1 MGSLW
6 GEILSEYTIERVKT
20 GIPGLDEL
28 MEGGFPKGD
37 TILVAGKAGTGK
49 SIMANQFLYNGVVE
63 YNEPGVLVTLEEAPF
78 AIRRNMLRFGMDLE
92 RQEKAGMLTIADL
105 SPSKEIQ
112 HSKIREYPSFDL
124 SGLEAII
131 LNHINKVKAKRVVI
145 DTLSIMAYKFRSRDI
160 LREEFFKLCAN
171 ITKAGTTLLL
181 TSEIPAQES
190 GLGVFDI
197 EAFLASGVVVLYN
210 EKISD
215 TSRSRSIEVLKLR
228 GSKHSS
234 RIHSMRIT
242 DEGIRVWPGEIST
255 GH

>member
-1 MGSLW
+1 MSDHV
-6 GEILSEYTIERVKT
+6 IDRVKT
-20 GIPGLDEL
+20 GIPGLDDL
-28 MEGGFPKGD
+28 IEGGFPRGD

-49 SIMANQFLYNGVVE
+49 SILATQFIYKGATE
-63 YNEPGVLVTLEEAPF
+63 YNEPGVFVTLEEPPHL
-78 AIRRNMLRFGMDLE
+78 IKRNMMQFGMDLE
-92 RQEKAGMLTIADL
+92 KLEREKKISIVDL
-105 SPSKEIQ
+105 SPSKEVAPVTIG
-112 HSKIREYPSFDL
+112 EYPSFDL

-131 LNHINKVKAKRVVI
+131 LNHVNKLNAKRVVL
-145 DTLSIMAYKFRSRDI
+145 DTLSIMAYKFKSRDI
-160 LREEFFKLCAN
+160 LREEFFKLAAN
-171 ITKAGTTLLL
+171 ITRTGCTLLL
-181 TSEIPAQES
+181 TSEIPAQDQ

-197 EAFLASGVVVLYN
+197 EAFLASGVIVLYN

-242 DEGIRVWPGEIST
+242 DEGIRVWPGEISP

>member
-1 MGSLW
+1 MSDHD
-6 GEILSEYTIERVKT
+6 IERVKT

-28 MEGGFPKGD
+28 IEGGFPRGD
-37 TILVAGKAGTGK
+37 TILIAGKAGTGK
-49 SIMANQFLYNGVVE
+49 SILATQFIYKGATE
-63 YNEPGVLVTLEEAPF
+63 YDEPGVFVTLEEPPRL
-78 AIRRNMLRFGMDLE
+78 IKRNMKRFGMDLDKLVK
-92 RQEKAGMLTIADL
+92 EKKMSLVDL
-105 SPSKEIQ
+105 SPSKEVTPVTIG
-112 HSKIREYPSFDL
+112 EYPSFDL

-131 LNHINKVKAKRVVI
+131 LNHVKKLGAKRVVL
-145 DTLSIMAYKFRSRDI
+145 DTLSILAYKFRSRDI
-160 LREEFFKLCAN
+160 LREEFFKLTAN
-171 ITKAGTTLLL
+171 ITRAGVTLLL
-181 TSEIPAQES
+181 TSEIPANDQ

-197 EAFLASGVVVLYN
+197 EAFLASGVIVLYN

-242 DEGIRVWPGEIST
+242 EEGIRVWPGEISP

>member
-1 MGSLW
+1 M
-6 GEILSEYTIERVKT
+6 SEYTIERVKT

-28 MEGGFPKGD
+28 MEGGFPIGD

-49 SIMANQFLYNGVVE
+49 TIMANQFLYNGVVE
-63 YNEPGVLVTLEEAPF
+63 YNEPGVLVTLEESPF
-78 AIRRNMLRFGMDLE
+78 AIRRNMLRFGMDIAQ
-92 RQEKAGMLTIADL
+92 QEKAGMLSIADL
-105 SPSKEIQ
+105 SPSKEVP
-112 HSKIREYPSFDL
+112 HSKVNEYPSFDL

-131 LNHINKVKAKRVVI
+131 LNHIKKVNAKRVVI

-160 LREEFFKLCAN
+160 LREEFFKLCAS
-171 ITKAGTTLLL
+171 ITRAGTTLLL
-181 TSEIPAQES
+181 TSEIPAQDS

-242 DEGIRVWPGEIST
+242 DEGIRVWPGEISP

>member
-1 MGSLW
+1 MSDH
-6 GEILSEYTIERVKT
+6 IIDRVKT

-28 MEGGFPKGD
+28 TEGGFPRGD
-37 TILVAGKAGTGK
+37 TILIAGKAGTGK
-49 SIMANQFLYNGVVE
+49 SILATQFIYKGAVE
-63 YNEPGVLVTLEEAPF
+63 YNEPGVFVTLEEPPHL
-78 AIRRNMLRFGMDLE
+78 IKRNMLQFGMDLE
-92 RQEKAGMLTIADL
+92 KLVKEKKISIVDL
-105 SPSKEIQ
+105 SPSKEITPVT
-112 HSKIREYPSFDL
+112 IGEYPSFDL

-131 LNHINKVKAKRVVI
+131 MNHVNKIKAKRIVL
-145 DTLSIMAYKFRSRDI
+145 DTLSIMAYKFKSRDI
-160 LREEFFKLCAN
+160 LREEFFKLTAN
-171 ITKAGTTLLL
+171 LTRTGCTLLL
-181 TSEIPAQES
+181 TSEIPAQDQ

-197 EAFLASGVVVLYN
+197 EAFLASGVIVLYN

-242 DEGIRVWPGEIST
+242 DEGIRVWPGEISP

>member
-1 MGSLW
+1 MSD
-6 GEILSEYTIERVKT
+6 YTIERVKT

-28 MEGGFPKGD
+28 IEGGFPRGD

-49 SIMANQFLYNGVVE
+49 SILANQFLYKGVTM
-63 YNEPGVLVTLEEAPF
+63 YNEAGVLVTLEEPPRL
-78 AIRRNMLRFGMDLE
+78 IRRNMLRFGMDLAKLE
-92 RQEKAGMLTIADL
+92 QAGKLAIVDL
-105 SPSKEIQ
+105 SPSKEATPVTIG
-112 HSKIREYPSFDL
+112 EYPSFDL

-131 LNHINKVKAKRVVI
+131 LSHVKNLGAKRVVI
-145 DTLSIMAYKFRSRDI
+145 DTLSILAYKFRSRDI
-160 LREEFFKLCAN
+160 LREEFFKLCAA
-171 ITKAGTTLLL
+171 ITRAGCTLLL
-181 TSEIPAQES
+181 TSEIPAQDT

-197 EAFLASGVVVLYN
+197 EAFLASGVIVLYN

-242 DEGIRVWPGEIST
+242 DEGIRVWPGEISP

>member
-1 MGSLW
+1 MSDHV
-6 GEILSEYTIERVKT
+6 IDRVKT
-20 GIPGLDEL
+20 GIPGLDDL
-28 MEGGFPKGD
+28 IEGGFPRGD

-49 SIMANQFLYNGVVE
+49 SILATQFIYKGAIE
-63 YNEPGVLVTLEEAPF
+63 YNEPGVFVTLEEPPHL
-78 AIRRNMLRFGMDLE
+78 IKRNMMQFGMDLE
-92 RQEKAGMLTIADL
+92 KLEREKKISIVDL
-105 SPSKEIQ
+105 SPSKEVAPVTIG
-112 HSKIREYPSFDL
+112 EYPSFDL

-131 LNHINKVKAKRVVI
+131 LNHVKKLNAKRVVL
-145 DTLSIMAYKFRSRDI
+145 DTLSIMAYKFKSRDI
-160 LREEFFKLCAN
+160 LREEFFKLTAN
-171 ITKAGTTLLL
+171 ITRTGCTLLL
-181 TSEIPAQES
+181 TSEIPAQDQ

-197 EAFLASGVVVLYN
+197 EAFLASGVIVLYN

-242 DEGIRVWPGEIST
+242 DEGIRVWPGEISP

>member
-1 MGSLW
+1 MSDHV
-6 GEILSEYTIERVKT
+6 IDRVKT

-28 MEGGFPKGD
+28 IEGGLPRGD
-37 TILVAGKAGTGK
+37 TILIAGKAGTGK
-49 SIMANQFLYNGVVE
+49 SILATQFIYKGAVD
-63 YNEPGVLVTLEEAPF
+63 YNEPGVLVTLEEPPRL
-78 AIRRNMLRFGMDLE
+78 IKRNMIQFGMDLDKLVK
-92 RQEKAGMLTIADL
+92 EKKISIVDL
-105 SPSKEIQ
+105 SPSKEVTPVTIG
-112 HSKIREYPSFDL
+112 EYPSFDL

-131 LNHINKVKAKRVVI
+131 LNHVKKLNAKRVVL
-145 DTLSIMAYKFRSRDI
+145 DTLSILAYKFKSRDI
-160 LREEFFKLCAN
+160 LREEFFKLTAN
-171 ITKAGTTLLL
+171 ITRTGCTLIL
-181 TSEIPAQES
+181 TSEIPAQDQ

-197 EAFLASGVVVLYN
+197 EAFLASGVIVLYN

-242 DEGIRVWPGEIST
+242 DEGIRVWPGEISA

>member
-1 MGSLW
+1 M
-6 GEILSEYTIERVKT
+6 SEFTIERMKT

-28 MEGGFPKGD
+28 IEGGFPKGD

-49 SIMANQFLYNGVVE
+49 SILAIQFLYKGATL
-63 YNEPGVLVTLEEAPF
+63 YNESGVLVTLEEPPRL
-78 AIRRNMLRFGMDLE
+78 IRRNMLRFGMDLAKLE
-92 RQEKAGMLTIADL
+92 HAGKLAIIDL
-105 SPSKEIQ
+105 SPSKEIAPVT
-112 HSKIREYPSFDL
+112 IGEYPSFDL

-131 LNHINKVKAKRVVI
+131 MNHVKRINAQRVVI

-160 LREEFFKLCAN
+160 LREEFFKLCAA
-171 ITKAGTTLLL
+171 ITRAGCTLLL
-181 TSEIPAQES
+181 TSEIPAQDT

-197 EAFLASGVVVLYN
+197 EAFLASGVIVLYN

-215 TSRSRSIEVLKLR
+215 TSRSRSIEILKLR

-242 DEGIRVWPGEIST
+242 DEGLRVWPGEIT
-255 GH
+255 PGH

>member
-1 MGSLW
+1 M
-6 GEILSEYTIERVKT
+6 SEYKIERVRT
-20 GIPGLDEL
+20 GIPGLDDL
-28 MEGGFPKGD
+28 IEGGFPKGD

-49 SIMANQFLYNGVVE
+49 SILATQFVYNGAVQ
-63 YNEPGVLVTLEEAPF
+63 YNEPGVLVTLEEPPRL
-78 AIRRNMLRFGMDLE
+78 IKRNMLRFNMDLE
-92 RQEKAGMLTIADL
+92 ALEKKNLLALVDL
-105 SPSKEIQ
+105 SPSKGSSPVTIG
-112 HSKIREYPSFDL
+112 EYPSFDL

-131 LNHINKVKAKRVVI
+131 LNHVKRLGATRVVL

-171 ITKAGTTLLL
+171 ITKTGCTLLL
-181 TSEIPAQES
+181 TSEIPEQDS

-197 EAFLASGVVVLYN
+197 EAFLASGVIVLYN
-210 EKISD
+210 EKISE
-215 TSRSRSIEVLKLR
+215 TSRSRSIEVLKPR

-242 DEGIRVWPGEIST
+242 EDGIRVWPGEIGP

>member
-1 MGSLW
+1 MSGQD
-6 GEILSEYTIERVKT
+6 IDRVKT

-28 MEGGFPKGD
+28 VEGGFPRGD
-37 TILVAGKAGTGK
+37 TILVAGKPGTGK
-49 SIMANQFLYNGVVE
+49 SILATQFLYRGAVE
-63 YNEPGVLVTLEEAPF
+63 YGEPGVLVTLEEPPHL
-78 AIRRNMLRFGMDLE
+78 IKRNMLRFGMNLSKLE
-92 RQEKAGMLTIADL
+92 QENMLGIVDL
-105 SPSKEIQ
+105 SPAKPPSVTVV
-112 HSKIREYPSFDL
+112 EYPSFDL

-131 LNHINKVKAKRVVI
+131 LNRINKIHARRVVI

-160 LREEFFKLCAN
+160 LREEFFKLCAH
-171 ITKAGTTLLL
+171 ITGTGATLLL
-181 TSEIPAQES
+181 TSEIPAQET

-197 EAFLASGVVVLYN
+197 EAFLASGVIVLYN

-242 DEGIRVWPGEIST
+242 DEGIRVWPGEIGPGS
-255 GH
+255 

>member
-1 MGSLW
+1 MSDY
-6 GEILSEYTIERVKT
+6 SIERVKT

-28 MEGGFPKGD
+28 IEGGFPRGD

-49 SIMANQFLYNGVVE
+49 SILGTQFIYRGATE
-63 YNEPGVLVTLEEAPF
+63 YGEPGVLVTLEEPPQL
-78 AIRRNMLRFGMDLE
+78 IKRNMLRFNMDLGAL
-92 RQEKAGMLTIADL
+92 EKKGKISIVDL
-105 SPSKEIQ
+105 SPSKEVTPVTM
-112 HSKIREYPSFDL
+112 SEYPSFDL

-131 LNHINKVKAKRVVI
+131 MNNIKKVKAKRVVI

-160 LREEFFKLCAN
+160 LREEFFKLTAN
-171 ITKAGTTLLL
+171 ITRTGCTLLL
-181 TSEIPAQES
+181 TSEIPAHHQ

-197 EAFLASGVVVLYN
+197 EAFLASGVIVLYN

-242 DEGIRVWPGEIST
+242 DEGIRVWPGEIGP

>member
-1 MGSLW
+1 MSPY
-6 GEILSEYTIERVKT
+6 EIDRVKT

-28 MEGGFPKGD
+28 IEGGFPRGD

-49 SIMANQFLYNGVVE
+49 TILANQFLYNGAVM
-63 YNEPGVLVTLEEAPF
+63 YNEPGVLVTLEEPQH
-78 AIRRNMLRFGMDLE
+78 AIKRNMMQFNMDLDSLI
-92 RQEKAGMLTIADL
+92 EKGMLSIADL
-105 SPSKEIQ
+105 SPSREIARV
-112 HSKIREYPSFDL
+112 KIAEYPSFDL
-124 SGLEAII
+124 SGLEEII
-131 LNHINKVKAKRVVI
+131 MKHMGKVSAKRVVI

-160 LREEFFKLCAN
+160 LREEFFKLAAN
-171 ITKAGTTLLL
+171 ITRGGATLLL

-215 TSRSRSIEVLKLR
+215 TTRSRSIEILKLR

-242 DEGIRVWPGEIST
+242 DEGIRVWPGEISP

>member
-1 MGSLW
+1 MSDHD
-6 GEILSEYTIERVKT
+6 IERVKT

-28 MEGGFPKGD
+28 IEGGFPRGD
-37 TILVAGKAGTGK
+37 TILIAGKAGTGK
-49 SIMANQFLYNGVVE
+49 SILATQFIYKGATE
-63 YNEPGVLVTLEEAPF
+63 YNEPGVFVTLEEPPHL
-78 AIRRNMLRFGMDLE
+78 IKRNMIRFGMDLDKLVK
-92 RQEKAGMLTIADL
+92 EKKISIVDL
-105 SPSKEIQ
+105 SPSKEVTPVTIG
-112 HSKIREYPSFDL
+112 EYPSFDL

-131 LNHINKVKAKRVVI
+131 LNHVKKLGAKRVVL

-160 LREEFFKLCAN
+160 LREEFFKLAAN
-171 ITKAGTTLLL
+171 ITRTGVTLLL
-181 TSEIPAQES
+181 TSEIPAQDH

-197 EAFLASGVVVLYN
+197 EAFLASGVIVLYN

-242 DEGIRVWPGEIST
+242 DEGIRVWPGEISP

>member
-1 MGSLW
+1 MSDH
-6 GEILSEYTIERVKT
+6 EIDRVKT

-28 MEGGFPKGD
+28 VEGGFPRGD
-37 TILVAGKAGTGK
+37 TILIAGKAGTGK
-49 SIMANQFLYNGVVE
+49 SILAMQFIYKGAKD
-63 YNEPGVLVTLEEAPF
+63 YNEPGVFITLEEPPHL
-78 AIRRNMLRFGMDLE
+78 IKRNMLRFGMDLDAMIKE
-92 RQEKAGMLTIADL
+92 GRISIVDL
-105 SPSKEIQ
+105 SPTKEVTPVTIG
-112 HSKIREYPSFDL
+112 EYPSFDL
-124 SGLEAII
+124 SGLQAII
-131 LNHINKVKAKRVVI
+131 MNHVKKVNAKRVVL

-160 LREEFFKLCAN
+160 LREEFFKLAAA
-171 ITKAGTTLLL
+171 ITRSGCTLLI
-181 TSEIPAQES
+181 TSEILAQDQ

-197 EAFLASGVVVLYN
+197 EAFLASGVIILYN

-242 DEGIRVWPGEIST
+242 DEGIRVWPGEISP

>member
-1 MGSLW
+1 MSD
-6 GEILSEYTIERVKT
+6 YTIERVKT

-28 MEGGFPKGD
+28 IEGGFPRGD

-49 SIMANQFLYNGVVE
+49 SILATQFLYKGATL
-63 YNEPGVLVTLEEAPF
+63 YNEAGVLVTLEEPPRL
-78 AIRRNMLRFGMDLE
+78 IRRNMLRFGMDLAKLE
-92 RQEKAGMLTIADL
+92 QSGRLAIVDL
-105 SPSKEIQ
+105 SPSKEATPVTIG
-112 HSKIREYPSFDL
+112 EYPSFDL

-131 LNHINKVKAKRVVI
+131 LNHVKKLGAKRVVI

-160 LREEFFKLCAN
+160 LREEFFKLCAA
-171 ITKAGTTLLL
+171 ITRAGCTLLL
-181 TSEIPAQES
+181 TSEIPAQDT

-197 EAFLASGVVVLYN
+197 EAFLASGVIVLYN

-242 DEGIRVWPGEIST
+242 DEGIRVWPGEISP